1 VHWGEHRYV
10 TGPRAGRWDGWKVG
24 GGAVPIRTDRGWLS
38 IYHAADENQRYC
50 LGAMLTDLD
59 QPETVIGCSDDP
71 ILQPEAPYET
81 QGFFG
86 NVVFTCG
93 AVHESD
99 GRIIIYY
106 GAADECI
113 AAAETTVDDLLA
125 CIA

>member
-1 VHWGEHRYV
+1 M
-10 TGPRAGRWDGWKVG
+10 
-24 GGAVPIRTDRGWLS
+24 PIRTDRGWLS

-59 QPETVIGCSDDP
+59 QPERIIGCSDEP

-93 AVHESD
+93 AVAEND
-99 GRIIIYY
+99 GTVKIYW
-106 GAADECI
+106 GAGD
-113 AAAETTVDDLLA
+113 TVMCAGTAVIQELVELCLTDSRPPM
-125 CIA
+125 